1 MLQAMVHRGPDS
13 DGQFEAP
20 GLSAGVRRLAVIDP
34 SGGTQPIANEDGT
47 IEVVFNGEIYN
58 FAELRSEL
66 ESKGHSFR
74 TRTDTE
80 VLVHLWE
87 EHGPEMLQRL
97 NGMFA
102 FCLHD
107 HKQRRTLIA
116 RDRLGIKPLF
126 YHRAGE
132 RIAFASEIAVLLE
145 HPGVSGDI
153 DPEALIELFVLQYVA
168 GDRTL
173 YRGITKLPPGCYLDI
188 VDGRVEQKRWW
199 SIPRIEPA
207 PVGENEIPVRLEQL
221 RDLLKSSV
229 RYRTVADVP
238 LGLFLSGG
246 LDSGIMCALLSRQ
259 SDRPVQSFSV
269 GFDDHAA
276 FDEREHAR
284 TVARAFET
292 EHHELVVS
300 PVNIAEHLPEVIRHL
315 RLPVT
320 DPAILPT
327 WLLSK
332 FAREKV
338 TVVLSGEGADELFGG
353 YRRYLYQD
361 RLGWLGKVPGS
372 QALKS
377 LMPRRIEQA
386 LEAVGEDRPARN
398 HLLWSATVGLALAT
412 RLFDT
417 EATRSFAERTVSRFE
432 AYFESDRVR
441 LGDQLRADQ
450 SEWLPHNLLT
460 KVDRASMAHSLEARV
475 PFLDH
480 RIVEWAAAQPD
491 DLKIRGKL
499 TKFALREAFRETLPQ
514 STATRAKQGFDLPL
528 AAWIRGPLRPM
539 AEQAIDAAETG
550 LWPELKHHAAR
561 EMLGEHLA
569 GKQDHGLPLFLLVS
583 VLSFLEAHR

>member
-1 MLQAMVHRGPDS
+1 
-13 DGQFEAP
+13 
-20 GLSAGVRRLAVIDP
+20 VIDP
-34 SGGTQPIANEDGT
+34 AGGTQPIANEDGT

-58 FAELRSEL
+58 FAELRGEL
-66 ESKGHSFR
+66 ESNGHSFR

-87 EHGPEMLQRL
+87 DHGPEMLQRL

-102 FCLHD
+102 ICLHD
-107 HKQRRTLIA
+107 RKQRRTLIA

-126 YHRAGE
+126 YHRDGE

-145 HPGVSGDI
+145 HPGVRDDI
-153 DPEALIELFVLQYVA
+153 DAEALIELFALQYVA

-173 YRGITKLPPGCYLDI
+173 YQGIRKLPPGCYLDI
-188 VDGRVEQKRWW
+188 VDGTVEQKRWW
-199 SIPRIEPA
+199 TIPRIEPA
-207 PVGENEIPVRLEQL
+207 PVAENEIADRLEQL
-221 RDLLKSSV
+221 RSLLESSV

-246 LDSGIMCALLSRQ
+246 LDSGILCALLSRQ

-284 TVARAFET
+284 TVARAFGT
-292 EHHELVVS
+292 EHRELVVS
-300 PVNIAEHLPEVIRHL
+300 PVNIAEHLPELIRHL
-315 RLPVT
+315 RQPVT

-386 LEAVGEDRPARN
+386 LEAVGEDRPAHN

-417 EATRSFAERTVSRFE
+417 EVTRSFVERVASRFE
-432 AYFESDRVR
+432 PYFESDRVR
-441 LGDQLRADQ
+441 LGDQLRTDQ
-450 SEWLPHNLLT
+450 SEWLPHNLLA

-480 RIVEWAAAQPD
+480 RIVEWAASQPD

-514 STATRAKQGFDLPL
+514 STARRAKQGFDLPL
-528 AAWIRGPLRPM
+528 AAWIRGPLRSA

-561 EMLGEHLA
+561 EMLDEHLA

-583 VLSFLEAHR
+583 VLSFLEARR